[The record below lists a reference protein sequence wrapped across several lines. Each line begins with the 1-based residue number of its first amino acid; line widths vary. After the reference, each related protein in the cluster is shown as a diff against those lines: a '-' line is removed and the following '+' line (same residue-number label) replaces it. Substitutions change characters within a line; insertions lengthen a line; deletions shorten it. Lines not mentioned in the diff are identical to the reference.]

1 MVLLGAQLFEQVEGA
16 VAELFL
22 LAVAAHGEEHG
33 DGRVDDEH
41 VDGAGTQS
49 LGVLR
54 AERAEGV
61 VGLPVGRD
69 VGGEQRLQLVDGL
82 AVDELAQTG
91 TALVVEIGQ
100 LGQTDVGEVLRPQA
114 EEVPLA
120 GIHRLHRELMGQIL
134 VLVAQT
140 GQVAVAE
147 GALLAVLGHGVQL
160 QKSGLSEEDGLY
172 LEEVV
177 AVVGHGV
184 HGHVERPLLEGFAVD
199 AEAVVTGQRDEVGIL
214 PRAVAL
220 LGTTADV
227 VGLAL

>member
-1 MVLLGAQLFEQVEGA
+1 MAT
-16 VAELFL
+16 
-22 LAVAAHGEEHG
+22 HGEEHG
-33 DGRVDDEH
+33 NGGVDDEQ
-41 VDGAGTQS
+41 VDGAGTEP

-82 AVDELAQTG
+82 TVDELAQTG
-91 TALVVEIGQ
+91 AALVVEIGQ

-134 VLVAQT
+134 ILVAQT
-140 GQVAVAE
+140 GQVAVVE
-147 GALLAVLGHGVQL
+147 GVLLAVFGHGVEFEE
-160 QKSGLSEEDGLY
+160 SGLSEEDGLY

-177 AVVGHGV
+177 AVVGDGV
-184 HGHVERPLLEGFAVD
+184 HGHAERPLLEGVAVD
-199 AEAVVTGQRDEVGIL
+199 AEAVVAGEGDEVGIL
-214 PRAVAL
+214 PRAAAL
-220 LGTTADV
+220 LGTAADV